1 MQASGDKTDPQP
13 SVVAFL
19 GSSSNVNLLFE
30 PQEEGDSFHYALP
43 DDMSSNP
50 RMTELDNEDLEVLKF
65 RGAFLLPPRDLCDDL
80 IESFFEKIHP
90 TMPILNRSQFMRS
103 YNNPSN
109 PPSLLL
115 LQSMLLAGSRVCK
128 SPALLDSDQSVDL
141 ASLTFYKRA
150 KALFDANYETDRITI
165 VQSVMLLGWWWEG
178 PEDVTR
184 NSFYWSRVALSIA
197 QGFGLHRSMENTSM
211 PLATKRT
218 WKKVWWALFARDRWG
233 AVGLGRPVMINLE
246 DSDVPMLTE
255 DDFIEDEPGFPSL
268 YPMNRIQVLAF
279 IHTVKLSEIMGMVL
293 RQQFSVNAENS
304 RRQNKVPVVSHCDM
318 AMGSWMS
325 NLPPELKYSV
335 KDKANHNFFIATLHA
350 QYYTVLC
357 LVHRSNVLRKG
368 NLASDNPY
376 PSWGIAFQAAHMIS
390 RIMENLLQ
398 FEECGDCSVF
408 YIYTVFSAMIMLLY
422 QTDSPT
428 PSVVES
434 AKKAFETCSVA
445 LNEMGKKWM
454 VARMIQKLFKPLNAD
469 KQLREQYVKDAQK
482 RANTSPN
489 ARYSKKVKVKSKV
502 SSSSR
507 EPIPNR
513 RTFPES
519 SYSPSAIIDQGAMS
533 KPAMSPPS
541 SSVRT
546 MFSKQPV
553 LSLDQVQGNIPNF
566 TSSSSP
572 AMVEGL
578 SSQMQV
584 GGPGGW
590 NKQMHRSHLPDHT
603 NAAPPLVN
611 PDFLFVTN
619 NPPDSQ
625 NFYQNFQP
633 SQLFPDPNDSEGRG
647 SLSEMLFSN
656 TNAVGMESAESS
668 TSSISGQTPPQPH
681 PTHTS
686 GSGMMHSTPSDT
698 ISPAGEPPSHL
709 SPTAS
714 RHVGDGNP
722 EDMHGGPGSGGPKW
736 NPGSQVPNSLNLNEW
751 YHYLTSTFQSVHPM
765 DHEGHNGRV
774 PGHTPAQS
782 EGMEMPTTHSD
793 GDHGIMSDLLNLNH
807 GSLVD
812 NGGSGS
818 GKGSNSGVNPNN
830 S

>member
-1 MQASGDKTDPQP
+1 M
-13 SVVAFL
+13 AFL

-268 YPMNRIQVLAF
+268 YPINRIQVLAF

-335 KDKANHNFFIATLHA
+335 KDKATHNFFIATLHA

-368 NLASDNPY
+368 NQASDNPY

-390 RIMENLLQ
+390 RIMENLLH
-398 FEECGDCSVF
+398 FEECSDCSVF

-469 KQLREQYVKDAQK
+469 KQLRQQYVKDAQK

-489 ARYSKKVKVKSKV
+489 ARYSKKIKVKSKA

-513 RTFPES
+513 RPFPES

-553 LSLDQVQGNIPNF
+553 LSVDQVQGSIPNF
-566 TSSSSP
+566 TSSSSS
-572 AMVEGL
+572 AMVDGL
-578 SSQMQV
+578 SSQLQV
-584 GGPGGW
+584 GGPGAGPVAGGW
-590 NKQMHRSHLPDHT
+590 NKQMLRSHLPDHT

-647 SLSEMLFSN
+647 SLSEMLFTNS
-656 TNAVGMESAESS
+656 NAVGVESAESS
-668 TSSISGQTPPQPH
+668 TSSVSGHTPPQPQ

-686 GSGMMHSTPSDT
+686 GSGMLHSTSSDT
-698 ISPAGEPPSHL
+698 ISPSGEAPSHL
-709 SPTAS
+709 SP
-714 RHVGDGNP
+714 RPGRNVGDGNT
-722 EDMHGGPGSGGPKW
+722 EDMHGGPGRGGPKW

-751 YHYLTSTFQSVHPM
+751 YHYLTSTFQTVHPM
-765 DHEGHNGRV
+765 DHDGHNGRV
-774 PGHTPAQS
+774 SDHAPAQS
-782 EGMEMPTTHSD
+782 EGMEMPTTHAD
-793 GDHGIMSDLLNLNH
+793 GDNGIMSDLLNLNH

-818 GKGSNSGVNPNN
+818 KGSSGGVNSTNP
-830 S
+830 